1 MKKNFTFSYQ
11 EVFSLEDVS
20 DSDKELMDRATD
32 AMKSSYSSYS
42 NFSVG
47 AALILENNQIVIGSN
62 QENASF
68 PCGICAERVAL
79 FSSSA
84 NFPNLRI
91 KTIAITA
98 KSENFDIQE
107 PVGPCGACR
116 QVLLEYEEKQNSN
129 IEILLFDMKK
139 IIKIERAKDL
149 LPLYFQENK
158 LKKQS
163 N

>member
-1 MKKNFTFSYQ
+1 MKKNFTFSYN
-11 EVFSLEDVS
+11 EINHSSALL
-20 DSDKELMDRATD
+20 DSEKKIIERATD
-32 AMKSSYSSYS
+32 VMMSSYSPYS
-42 NFSVG
+42 NFRVG
-47 AALILENNQIVIGSN
+47 AALMLEDGSIVVGSN

-68 PCGICAERVAL
+68 PCGICAERVAV
-79 FSSSA
+79 FSAST

-98 KSENFDIQE
+98 KSKNFDIMD

-139 IIKIERAKDL
+139 IVKIKRAKDL

-158 LKKQS
+158 LKKQPY
-163 N
+163 